1 VLGEDIGHKDF
12 ITKGSTVFTTMPVS
26 TLQYEQGYNKEKEA
40 FRSILVG
47 DRQAK
52 ELADM
57 NSPKV
62 KISPNKQV
70 HEQPSSK

>member
-1 VLGEDIGHKDF
+1 
-12 ITKGSTVFTTMPVS
+12 MPVS